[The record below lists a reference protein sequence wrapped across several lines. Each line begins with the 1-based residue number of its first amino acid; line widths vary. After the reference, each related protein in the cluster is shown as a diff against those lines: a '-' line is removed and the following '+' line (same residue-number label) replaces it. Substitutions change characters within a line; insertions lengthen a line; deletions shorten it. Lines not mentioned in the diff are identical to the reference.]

1 MTALYIGQCNIG
13 STSRCRFDVLR
24 KITKD
29 NIDLID
35 ISDDI
40 EASSRI
46 FRSIGWRY
54 YIGPLIWRINLK
66 VKKKAIKRNGKYD
79 FIWIDKGVFIKKR
92 TLQYLKLKATTIIH
106 YTPDTAFF
114 SNDSFHFRK
123 SLYLYNYLITTKSFE
138 IDTYS
143 KYVSKN
149 RIFFLTQGIN
159 TTVHFPQFDFKEKEL
174 AIVFVG
180 LYENSRAEVILK
192 LINAGFKVYI
202 AGIGWSKFLN
212 LYRCDNLNFIGSN
225 LNDFEYSKAL
235 SKCIFALGLLQKKF
249 PELHTTRTFE
259 IPACGT
265 CLITERNHE
274 IDSFFNDDECI
285 KYTNIE
291 ELIMNL
297 DKYSNNVG
305 NIKKIIDNGRK
316 RVQFDKRDYDS
327 QLTEFFRENLTEFI

>member
-1 MTALYIGQCNIG
+1 
-13 STSRCRFDVLR
+13 
-24 KITKD
+24 
-29 NIDLID
+29 
-35 ISDDI
+35 
-40 EASSRI
+40 
-46 FRSIGWRY
+46 
-54 YIGPLIWRINLK
+54 
-66 VKKKAIKRNGKYD
+66 
-79 FIWIDKGVFIKKR
+79 
-92 TLQYLKLKATTIIH
+92 
-106 YTPDTAFF
+106 
-114 SNDSFHFRK
+114 
-123 SLYLYNYLITTKSFE
+123 
-138 IDTYS
+138 
-143 KYVSKN
+143 VSKN

-285 KYTNIE
+285 KYTNCITLTRVVTNE
-291 ELIMNL
+291 CI
-297 DKYSNNVG
+297 
-305 NIKKIIDNGRK
+305 RK
-316 RVQFDKRDYDS
+316 TS
-327 QLTEFFRENLTEFI
+327 CITLTGVVTNECVTSTSCITKTR